1 MNSISLGQGISWP
14 PRIDSDGRLLL
25 SADAD
30 NVRESIQV
38 ILLTEP
44 GERVRLPEFGA
55 GLGRFLFEPNIP
67 ATHIAIARAID
78 LSLKRWEPRIRVAQV
93 EVDADPT
100 DSQAALATIAY
111 RLVSNAQQAT
121 LNISIPVAS

>member
-14 PRIDSDGRLLL
+14 PRIDGDGRFLL

-30 NVRESIQV
+30 NVHESIQV

-78 LSLKRWEPRIRVAQV
+78 LSLKHWEPRIRVAQV
-93 EVDADPT
+93 EVIADPT
-100 DSQAALATIAY
+100 DSQAALATITN
-111 RLVSNAQQAT
+111 RLVSSGQQAT
-121 LNISIPVAS
+121 MNLNVPVAS